1 MYNKG
6 EIYMYEKT
14 MKQYIKQ
21 DKAITLVAL
30 MITII
35 ILLILA
41 GVALNLALRRK
52 RNIQSGKRSE

>member
-1 MYNKG
+1 
-6 EIYMYEKT
+6 MYEKT